1 MKRDLPT
8 EDNGL
13 AEVTVEPGGRV
24 IRVRRGT
31 TLAAA
36 AGLAGLEVELPCGGK
51 GRCGRCAAEA
61 EGELSALSA
70 VEKSAVRRGLLKPG
84 RRLMCRAKVLGKAT
98 VRVPETAL
106 SISAQIM
113 EEGYGA
119 VACGSIPA

>member
-36 AGLAGLEVELPCGGK
+36 AGLAGLEVEL
-51 GRCGRCAAEA
+51 
-61 EGELSALSA
+61 ALRRQGQ
-70 VEKSAVRRGLLKPG
+70 VREVCRRSG
-84 RRLMCRAKVLGKAT
+84 RR
-98 VRVPETAL
+98 
-106 SISAQIM
+106 S
-113 EEGYGA
+113 
-119 VACGSIPA
+119 